1 MYKEDNNRI
10 IELVKK
16 VMAGDSKSWDELY
29 TLSYRSIHYIAMDF
43 MKNEEDA
50 ADAEQEA
57 YIKMYNSIS
66 TLSEPSKFNSW
77 SRQIA
82 ANTCKDMLRK
92 RREYTFS
99 DIQTDDTEDIE
110 LEIEDLNIDFKPEE
124 QMDAK
129 ETSRLVREMLGEL
142 PEEQR
147 ISLDLL
153 YGSQL
158 SVKEIA
164 DIMECS
170 ENTVKS
176 RLKYGRDAIEEK
188 VEALKRQGTK
198 LYLIPV
204 ATLIHMAYRTEL
216 QTYAAVNAG
225 EFMAKIL
232 GANAA
237 NTAAISA
244 SSEAAA
250 SSAASMGVEAASS
263 SVTSAGTEAAAS
275 SVTSVGA
282 EAAASSAA
290 SATAATATA
299 TQISGT
305 AGAVAS
311 KVIGGKLVAM
321 IAAGAVAVGAVTGGA
336 IAYKNYNHKKQVA
349 KAEGLF
355 AAAQELCDEG
365 NYEAALENL
374 NLVKDMD
381 VLDGIDIDSNIADTK
396 LRIYEDE
403 LYSNAVD
410 DFNALDQTDKDSLS
424 EWLDSESVEEYFDIS
439 GNNAIWVPSDTGDN
453 VTGYFKNGGIYK
465 GSADKGIRT
474 GEGKW
479 SYGDKTYTGSWSN
492 DKPNGTGTY
501 GYATSN
507 YTGTF
512 VDGIGNGAFEADWSM
527 FGGERFP
534 INVVN
539 GDIQVVRQEIK
550 DGKPRYIIYETENV
564 SDSVTD
570 TKQLIVEGLE

>member
-77 SRQIA
+77 SRQIT

-250 SSAASMGVEAASS
+250 SSEASMGVEAAAS
-263 SVTSAGTEAAAS
+263 SVTSAGSGAAAS
-275 SVTSVGA
+275 SATSVGA
-282 EAAASSAA
+282 EAAASSTA
-290 SATAATATA
+290 SATAVTATA

-321 IAAGAVAVGAVTGGA
+321 IAAGAVAVGAVTGGV

-349 KAEGLF
+349 KAESLF

-403 LYSNAVD
+403 LYSKAVD

-424 EWLDSESVEEYFDIS
+424 EWLDSDSVEEYFDIS